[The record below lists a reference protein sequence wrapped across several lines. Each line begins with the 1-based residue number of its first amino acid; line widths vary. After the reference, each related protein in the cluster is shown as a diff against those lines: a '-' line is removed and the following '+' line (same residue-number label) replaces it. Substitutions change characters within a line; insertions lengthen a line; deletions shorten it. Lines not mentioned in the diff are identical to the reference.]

1 MPKSHPGGSMHYE
14 ADEVAR
20 CLRDGKK
27 QSERMPWD
35 ESRVVQSW
43 FDKVRKDGNSVLKDV
58 KGTAGQ

>member
-1 MPKSHPGGSMHYE
+1 MHYE